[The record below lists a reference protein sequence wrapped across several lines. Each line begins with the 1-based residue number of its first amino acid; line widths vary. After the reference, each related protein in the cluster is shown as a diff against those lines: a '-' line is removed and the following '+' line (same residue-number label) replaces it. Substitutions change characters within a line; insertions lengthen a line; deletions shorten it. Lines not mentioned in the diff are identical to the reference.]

1 MGRYMKKS
9 KTAGEVALLEVTHSQ
24 SFSGV
29 RTRAKTLALQRLRR
43 SADEICCGGDS
54 GSYLQLRSRRLQKPP
69 IGLDSRRQ
77 KPSSKDSNPSLG
89 HNSKQN
95 QSTRASSRVR
105 HGYSAISGSVNKE
118 ENECLDGVIKEENI
132 LPEKCGAFEE
142 NENKVNNT
150 AGDAGDEASFGENLP
165 EFEVP
170 NCSVYGLTTLM
181 SSQFSQMY
189 GIWLSLPDRES
200 TPCSLIRDS
209 DAVQTPGSSTR
220 PASAREANSRMHN
233 SLRRHIPTT
242 HEINEFFAG
251 AEEEQH
257 RKFIEKYNFDPVNE
271 KPLPGRFEWE
281 KVNHP

>member
-9 KTAGEVALLEVTHSQ
+9 KAAGEVALLEVTHAQ

-43 SADEICCGGDS
+43 SADEICCAGDS

-77 KPSSKDSNPSLG
+77 KPSPKDSNPSLAP
-89 HNSKQN
+89 NSKQN

-105 HGYSAISGSVNKE
+105 HGCSAISGSVNKE
-118 ENECLDGVIKEENI
+118 ENECLVGVIKEENI

-142 NENKVNNT
+142 NSNKVHNT

-165 EFEVP
+165 DFE
-170 NCSVYGLTTLM
+170 GRE
-181 SSQFSQMY
+181 
-189 GIWLSLPDRES
+189 RES

-209 DAVQTPGSSTR
+209 DAAQTPGSSTR
-220 PASAREANSRMHN
+220 PTSASEANSRMHN

-257 RKFIEKYNFDPVNE
+257 RKFIDKYHFIYLPCYFDTMFF
-271 KPLPGRFEWE
+271 LLSSTICQ
-281 KVNHP
+281 

>member
-9 KTAGEVALLEVTHSQ
+9 KAAGEVALLEVTHAQ

-43 SADEICCGGDS
+43 SADEICCAGDS

-77 KPSSKDSNPSLG
+77 KPSPKDSNPSLAP
-89 HNSKQN
+89 NSKQN

-105 HGYSAISGSVNKE
+105 HGCSAISGSVNKE
-118 ENECLDGVIKEENI
+118 ENECLVGVIKEENI

-142 NENKVNNT
+142 NSNKVHNT

-165 EFEVP
+165 DFE
-170 NCSVYGLTTLM
+170 GRERTT
-181 SSQFSQMY
+181 
-189 GIWLSLPDRES
+189 RES

-209 DAVQTPGSSTR
+209 DAAQTPGSSTR
-220 PASAREANSRMHN
+220 PTSASEANSRMHN

-257 RKFIEKYNFDPVNE
+257 RKFIDKYNFDPMNE

-281 KVNHP
+281 KVNP